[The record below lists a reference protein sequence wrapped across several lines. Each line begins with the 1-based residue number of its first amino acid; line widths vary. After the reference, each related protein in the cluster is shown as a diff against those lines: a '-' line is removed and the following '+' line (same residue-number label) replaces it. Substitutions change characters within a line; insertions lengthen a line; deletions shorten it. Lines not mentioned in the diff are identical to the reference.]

1 MPQVHDPDLHKS
13 VDGTAAFSVLR
24 PAKKNVEQ
32 GFKMTCTPQQAS
44 WTVQKAPKYHPWH
57 EIGEA
62 DDD

>member
-32 GFKMTCTPQQAS
+32 GFKTTCIP
-44 WTVQKAPKYHPWH
+44 
-57 EIGEA
+57 
-62 DDD
+62 